1 MKKQGDTMLFKNIL
15 TPTDF
20 SRNSADAYE
29 FALNFAKRY
38 SAKLHIL
45 HVLEPIMHN
54 NEGSNY
60 HDKINFERDRI
71 FNAEEE
77 LERFINKFS
86 NAHVEICRIVLQGN
100 AHEEIIKYA
109 KNENVDLIFI
119 ATHGKTNLYHLVA
132 GNVTKKVLRFSETPV
147 VCIKTNISTLPSKTG
162 VKENHAENWVG

>member
-1 MKKQGDTMLFKNIL
+1 MLFKNIL
-15 TPTDF
+15 MPTDF
-20 SRNSADAYE
+20 SRNSAEVYE
-29 FALNFAKRY
+29 FVLNFSKRY

-45 HVLEPIMHN
+45 HVVEPLMHDH
-54 NEGSNY
+54 ESSNY
-60 HDKINFERDRI
+60 HDRINFERDLI

-109 KNENVDLIFI
+109 KSEKVDLIFI
-119 ATHGKTNLYHLVA
+119 ATHGKTNLNHLVA

-147 VCIKTNISTLPSKTG
+147 VCIKTNISTLPSET
-162 VKENHAENWVG
+162 VAKENHAENWVG